1 MDLFVTVLLWFMA
14 VSSGLMAG
22 IYFAFSVFVMRAL
35 ATLERGE
42 AIRAMNAINAVIV
55 RTAFLPLFF
64 ASSLGALAL
73 AVIGGLHWGVS
84 GGTTMA
90 QGGAAYFVGMFMVTV
105 GRNVPL
111 NNALAAV
118 DPASDTGAAV
128 WAQYLRQWT
137 RWNHV
142 RTIACTVS
150 LALFIAAIAS
160 MRA

>member
-1 MDLFVTVLLWFMA
+1 MQLAVTVLLWFMA
-14 VSSGLMAG
+14 LSSGLMAG
-22 IYFAFSVFVMRAL
+22 LYFAFSVFIMRAL
-35 ATLERGE
+35 ASLERAEG
-42 AIRAMNAINAVIV
+42 IRAMNAINAVIV
-55 RTAFLPLFF
+55 RTVFLPLFL
-64 ASSLGALAL
+64 ASSLAALAL
-73 AVIGGLHWGVS
+73 ALFGALGWGVT
-84 GGTTMA
+84 GGMAMA
-90 QGGAAYFVGMFMVTV
+90 QGGAVYFIGMFMVTV

-118 DPASDTGAAV
+118 DPHSETGAAV

-142 RTIACTVS
+142 RTISCTVS